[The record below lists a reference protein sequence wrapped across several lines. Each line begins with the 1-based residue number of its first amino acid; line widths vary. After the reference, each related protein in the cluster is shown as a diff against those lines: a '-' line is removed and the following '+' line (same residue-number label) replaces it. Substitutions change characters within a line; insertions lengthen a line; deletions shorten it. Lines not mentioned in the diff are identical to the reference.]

1 MRKTGAGILAATM
14 AAAVTFVAFAAV
26 AVPIATA
33 APETAKPTVTA
44 SAPAQPAGAVTGEY
58 ANGALVYRL
67 APVAVSM
74 SREAAL
80 AAIDREDRAAAA
92 AGEVVPL
99 SLVPTAVAASP
110 ASVAPARNIGLDVAV
125 AAFGTF
131 VAILLSF
138 GLAAGRRR
146 RATAA
151 LAQPRQWVAA
161 QPYVPKPAPAPAP
174 EPGLPALPGLRAA
187 ASLAT
192 RRICDQRE
200 RRLAERRSAHTTQP
214 DAA

>member
-26 AVPIATA
+26 AVPIATT

-74 SREAAL
+74 SREAA
-80 AAIDREDRAAAA
+80 IDQEDRAAAA

>member
-26 AVPIATA
+26 AVPIATT

-58 ANGALVYRL
+58 ANGGLVYRL

-74 SREAAL
+74 SREAA
-80 AAIDREDRAAAA
+80 IDQEDRAAAA